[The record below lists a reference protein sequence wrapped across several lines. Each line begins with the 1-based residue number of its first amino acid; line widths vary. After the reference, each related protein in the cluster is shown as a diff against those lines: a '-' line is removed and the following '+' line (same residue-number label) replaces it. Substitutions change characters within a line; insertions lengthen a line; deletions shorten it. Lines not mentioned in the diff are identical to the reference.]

1 MMLLVQGNLNLVR
14 AQTSTAFILFF
25 GPPPKKNLGI
35 EERMGIS
42 FAIRSALPFG
52 LVLRRCLA
60 SNNVTMMALLRPTRH
75 LEEDRRGGSN

>member
-1 MMLLVQGNLNLVR
+1 MMLLVQGKLNLVR
-14 AQTSTAFILFF
+14 APTSTAFILFLA
-25 GPPPKKNLGI
+25 PQNLVI
-35 EERMGIS
+35 EERMGIL

-75 LEEDRRGGSN
+75 LEEDRRAGSN